1 VALKDLL
8 WACPLCARL
17 SGIRRSGKH
26 EECAQCG
33 TTFRRGSGASIIAL
47 APGREPIAASV
58 PDWLAMLPPFPEL
71 PEDPAAE
78 RVIIRRVR
86 QTMRVLRDGALL
98 GWAERF
104 GKRVKGTL
112 ALNANEVRMTAEDAT
127 AVTWALEHLVAIQP
141 SSTSLQL
148 RARGGAPISVS
159 FLDASVL
166 LWERWLQDA
175 VQRRWRDLGRGE
187 VHEFQPRIE

>member
-1 VALKDLL
+1 
-8 WACPLCARL
+8 
-17 SGIRRSGKH
+17 
-26 EECAQCG
+26 
-33 TTFRRGSGASIIAL
+33 
-47 APGREPIAASV
+47 
-58 PDWLAMLPPFPEL
+58 
-71 PEDPAAE
+71 
-78 RVIIRRVR
+78 
-86 QTMRVLRDGALL
+86 MRVLRGGALL